1 MDGPGAAQDRLLRDD
16 IRRLGAQLGDT
27 LRRQEGEEFFAL
39 VEQVRR
45 ASKRVRG
52 GEASATEL
60 IELVS
65 PLDAPTAIKLVRAF
79 SSYFHLA
86 NLAEQVQRVPYGQ
99 DLDADWVS
107 YLPRGRTGGRVDDE
121 SARAL
126 LGELDVRPVFTAH
139 PTESTRRS
147 VRHKRRQIAALLDER
162 ADPRLGTGAR
172 ATIDRHVSE
181 VVDLLWQTDELRLR
195 RPTPLDEAVVV
206 LDLLDELRTA
216 VVPRLLEEL
225 AVGVPEALG
234 LGSGEDAGERDDRG
248 SGASDVIPPTARP
261 LRFGSWVGGDRDGNP
276 FVTPEVTRQV
286 LDLQRRRSLDHVRRG
301 LEVLGDELSVSAR
314 IVGRSP
320 TLEALCARY
329 GEWFPELRNGPRVAN
344 DEEVHRATLT
354 YLRERVVL
362 AAEDPGAERAYRRPG
377 ELVEDLST
385 LRESLCAHG
394 GERVAAPLDRVLRDV
409 VAFGFTMATLD
420 VREDARRLHAL
431 VGALYDRLGL
441 PGPSY
446 RSLSRAER
454 LRFLEREL
462 AAGRPVSTSGLDLGD
477 DDLRTHGV
485 FRVIRDAVERD
496 GDDAVESYIVSMTD
510 DADDVLAAAVLAAD
524 AGLVD
529 LHGDVA
535 SIGFVPLLETVSSL
549 RRAGTVLDRLLSVQP
564 YRRLVALR
572 GDVQEVMLGYSDSN
586 KVGGTTT
593 SRWEIHRAMR
603 ALRDVTERHG
613 VRLRLF
619 HGRGGTAGRGGG
631 PTQDAILAEPFGV
644 LRGSIKITEQGEV
657 ISDKYGTARLA
668 DDNLRR
674 TIGAV
679 IAASLF
685 HTESAVGA
693 DRLAAWD
700 TVMSAVSEAS
710 LVRYRDLVDH
720 PSLVPYFLASTPVE
734 ELAEL
739 NLGSRPARRAGGGGA
754 GGAGA
759 GSLDDLRAIPWVFG
773 WTQSRQNVPGWFG
786 LGTGLASVRAAGH
799 GEDLAAM
806 AQHWP
811 FFADLLSNVEMVL
824 FKTDLAVARHY
835 VERLVP
841 VEHTGPFDLIVAEYE
856 LTVTEVL
863 RTLGCNELLE
873 RHPLLARTLGV
884 RDTYLDPLHALQVE
898 LLARQRGEPLDQ
910 TRRRTL
916 LLTVNGIAAGLRN
929 TG

>member
-1 MDGPGAAQDRLLRDD
+1 MVDGPGATQDRLLRDD

-39 VEQVRR
+39 VEEVRR
-45 ASKRVRG
+45 ASKRVRS
-52 GEASATEL
+52 GEGSTAEL

-99 DLDADWVS
+99 DLDADWS
-107 YLPRGRTGGRVDDE
+107 LFLPRGRTGAVVDDG

-126 LGELDVRPVFTAH
+126 LRELDVRPVFTAH

-147 VRHKRRQIAALLDER
+147 VRHKRRQIATLLDER
-162 ADPRLGTGAR
+162 ADPRLGPDAR

-181 VVDLLWQTDELRLR
+181 VVDLLWQTDELRVR
-195 RPTPLDEAVVV
+195 RPTPLDEAAVV
-206 LDLLDELRTA
+206 LDLLDDLRTA

-225 AVGVPEALG
+225 AVGVPAALG
-234 LGSGEDAGERDDRG
+234 LDEEGGDA
-248 SGASDVIPPTARP
+248 VPPTARP

-276 FVTPEVTRQV
+276 FVTPEVTRRV

-301 LEVLGDELSVSAR
+301 LEVLGEELSISAR

-320 TLEALCARY
+320 ALEALCARY
-329 GEWFPELRNGPRVAN
+329 GEWFPELRDGPRVAN
-344 DEEVHRATLT
+344 DEEVHRSALT

-362 AAEDPGAERAYRRPG
+362 AAEEPTSALAYRRPE

-385 LRESLCAHG
+385 LRASLCAHG

-431 VGALYDRLGL
+431 VGALYERLGL

-462 AAGRPVSTSGLDLGD
+462 AAGRPVSTAGLDLGD

-535 SIGFVPLLETVSSL
+535 AIGFVPLLETVSSL
-549 RRAGTVLDRLLSVQP
+549 RRAGTVLDRLLSVEP

-572 GDVQEVMLGYSDSN
+572 GDLQEVMLGYSDSN

-603 ALRDVTERHG
+603 ALRDVAERHG

-644 LRGSIKITEQGEV
+644 LQGSIKITEQGEV

-693 DRLAAWD
+693 ERLAGWD
-700 TVMSAVSEAS
+700 AVMSAVSEAS

-739 NLGSRPARRAGGGGA
+739 NLGSRPARRAGGASSGGGA
-754 GGAGA
+754 AGG
-759 GSLDDLRAIPWVFG
+759 LDDLRAIPWVFG

-856 LTVTEVL
+856 LTVTELL

-898 LLARQRGEPLDQ
+898 LLARQRREPLDQ
-910 TRRRTL
+910 TRRRAL

>member
-1 MDGPGAAQDRLLRDD
+1 MDGPAAAQNRMLRDD

-39 VEQVRR
+39 VEQVRG
-45 ASKRVRG
+45 ASKRVRS
-52 GEASATEL
+52 GEGDSTEL

-99 DLDADWVS
+99 DLDADWS
-107 YLPRGRTGGRVDDE
+107 TYLPRGRTGAVVDDDA
-121 SARAL
+121 ARAL
-126 LGELDVRPVFTAH
+126 LRELDVRPVFTAH

-147 VRHKRRQIAALLDER
+147 VRHKRRQVAALLDER
-162 ADPRLGTGAR
+162 ADPRLGAAAR
-172 ATIDRHVSE
+172 ATVDRHVSE

-206 LDLLDELRTA
+206 LDLLDDLRTT
-216 VVPRLLEEL
+216 VVPRLLEAL
-225 AVGVPEALG
+225 SLGIPSALG
-234 LGSGEDAGERDDRG
+234 LGAGTDADAGTD
-248 SGASDVIPPTARP
+248 ALPPTARP

-276 FVTPEVTRQV
+276 YVTPEVTRQV

-301 LEVLGDELSVSAR
+301 LEALGEELSISAR
-314 IVGRSP
+314 IVGRS
-320 TLEALCARY
+320 TALEALCAHY
-329 GEWFPELRNGPRVAN
+329 GEWFPELRDGPRVAN
-344 DEEVHRATLT
+344 DEEVHRAALT

-362 AAEDPGAERAYRRPG
+362 AAEDPGSPHAYRRPA
-377 ELVEDLST
+377 ELVEDLTT
-385 LRESLCAHG
+385 LRASMCAHG
-394 GERVAAPLDRVLRDV
+394 GERTAGPLDRVLRDV
-409 VAFGFTMATLD
+409 VTFGFTMATLD

-446 RSLSRAER
+446 QSLSRAER

-462 AAGRPVSTSGLDLGD
+462 AAGRPVTTAGLDLD
-477 DDLRTHGV
+477 DDDDRTHGV

-496 GDDAVESYIVSMTD
+496 GVDAVESYIVSMTD

-603 ALRDVTERHG
+603 ALRDVAERHD

-679 IAASLF
+679 VAASLF
-685 HTESAVGA
+685 HTESAVGP
-693 DRLAAWD
+693 DRLSEWD
-700 TVMSAVSEAS
+700 AVMSAVSEAS
-710 LVRYRDLVDH
+710 LARYRELVDH

-739 NLGSRPARRAGGGGA
+739 NLGSRPARRAGGPPGGA
-754 GGAGA
+754 T

-786 LGTGLASVRAAGH
+786 LGTGLAAVRAAGH

-841 VEHTGPFDLIVAEYE
+841 PEHAEPFALVVAEYE
-856 LTVTEVL
+856 LTVAELL

-898 LLARQRGEPLDQ
+898 LLARQRHEPLDQ
-910 TRRRTL
+910 TRRRAL